1 MAGRERHY
9 FARGNTAEGLV
20 SLVDSI
26 YYKLDTVYV
35 LKGDPQE
42 IGAVLARL
50 ANGWGRRDWNLHLIH
65 QPLQSDLLEGI
76 IIEDARI
83 GLIADQAWPEE
94 GVPGDMEVRRIDFG
108 SDPSGERL
116 AEHRDHINGLEY
128 NIAESYAKAYETF
141 QRTLR
146 IHDDWEKIFIDT
158 LDRAVM
164 NQLAVDW
171 ADQYLISSEAGLE
184 RAADAGAGGG
194 TDVGADSGAGAVGGT
209 GVGADAGAGIS
220 AGGGAGAGASEGA
233 GASAGA
239 GASTSGKE
247 SGVVTRRFLGAA
259 TWRGAVDF
267 VLNLTEDVPTRI
279 FVKGRPGSGKS
290 TLFKKIAAIAEERG
304 IDTEVYHCGFDPN
317 SLDMLIFRSLGVA
330 IFDST
335 APHEH
340 FPLREGD
347 SILDIYELA
356 IAPYTDEKYAEEIAG
371 VKARYTAS
379 MQHAISYLAEVKQ
392 NQDRLSAIHRSISDE
407 EAISR
412 RVQLLAEEIEARAG
426 V

>member
-20 SLVDSI
+20 SLVGSI
-26 YYKLDTVYV
+26 YYKLDAVYV
-35 LKGDPQE
+35 LGGDPQE
-42 IGAVLARL
+42 IGAILARL
-50 ANGWGRRDWNLHLIH
+50 ANDWGRRDWNLHLIH

-76 IIEDARI
+76 ILEDARI
-83 GLIADQAWPEE
+83 GLIADRAWPEE
-94 GVPGDMEVRRIDFG
+94 GVPNDIEVRLFDFG
-108 SDPSGERL
+108 SDPGGERL
-116 AEHRDHINGLEY
+116 AEHREHIAGLEH
-128 NIAESYAKAYETF
+128 NIAEAYTKAYETF

-146 IHDDWEKIFIDT
+146 IHDDWEKIYIDT

-171 ADQYLISSEAGLE
+171 ADQYLVAPVNSEQAV
-184 RAADAGAGGG
+184 DAG
-194 TDVGADSGAGAVGGT
+194 
-209 GVGADAGAGIS
+209 
-220 AGGGAGAGASEGA
+220 
-233 GASAGA
+233 
-239 GASTSGKE
+239 SGKE
-247 SGVVTRRFLGAA
+247 AGTVTRRFLGAA

-267 VLNLTEDVPTRI
+267 ILNLTEDVPTRI

-290 TLFKKIAAIAEERG
+290 TLFKKIAATASERG

-317 SLDMLIFRSLGVA
+317 SLDMLVFRSHGVA

-340 FPLREGD
+340 FPLRDGD
-347 SILDIYELA
+347 SILDVYELA
-356 IAPYTDEKYAEEIAG
+356 IAPYTDDKYAEEIAG

-392 NQDRLSAIHRSISDE
+392 NQDRLSAIYRSISDE

-412 RVQLLAEEIEARAG
+412 KERLLAEEIEARSTK
-426 V
+426 

>member
-26 YYKLDTVYV
+26 YYKLDAVYV
-35 LKGDPQE
+35 LEGDSQE
-42 IGAVLARL
+42 IGTILARL

-83 GLIADQAWPEE
+83 GLIADQAWPKE
-94 GVPGDMEVRRIDFG
+94 GSPEGIEVRRFDFG

-116 AEHRDHINGLEY
+116 ADHREHIAALEH
-128 NIAESYAKAYETF
+128 NIAEDYTKAYETF

-146 IHDDWEKIFIDT
+146 IHDDWEKIYIDT
-158 LDRAVM
+158 LDRAFM

-171 ADQYLISSEAGLE
+171 ADQYLVAVEGDGYGQAAGE
-184 RAADAGAGGG
+184 
-194 TDVGADSGAGAVGGT
+194 
-209 GVGADAGAGIS
+209 GVDT
-220 AGGGAGAGASEGA
+220 GAGAGAGLGA
-233 GASAGA
+233 DAGSQEP
-239 GASTSGKE
+239 GT
-247 SGVVTRRFLGAA
+247 VTRRFLGAA

-290 TLFKKIAAIAEERG
+290 TLFKKIAATAAERG

-317 SLDMLIFRSLGVA
+317 SLDMLVFRSLGVA

-340 FPLREGD
+340 FPLRDGD

-356 IAPYTDEKYAEEIAG
+356 IAPYTDEKHAEEIAE
-371 VKARYTAS
+371 VRSRYTTS
-379 MQHAISYLAEVKQ
+379 MQIAISYLAEVKQ
-392 NQDRLSAIHRSISDE
+392 NQDRLSAIYRSAADE

-412 RVQLLAEEIEARAG
+412 QERLLAEDIEARVG
-426 V
+426 N

>member
-26 YYKLDTVYV
+26 YSPLDAVYV
-35 LKGDPQE
+35 LEGDSQE
-42 IGAVLARL
+42 IGTILARL
-50 ANGWGRRDWNLHLIH
+50 ANGWGRRGWNLHLIH

-83 GLIADQAWPEE
+83 GLIGDQAWLQEGSPE
-94 GVPGDMEVRRIDFG
+94 GIEVRRFDFG
-108 SDPSGERL
+108 SDPGGERL
-116 AEHRDHINGLEY
+116 ADHQEHIAALEH
-128 NIAESYAKAYETF
+128 NIAEGYTKAYETF

-146 IHDDWEKIFIDT
+146 IHDDWEKIYIDA
-158 LDRAVM
+158 LDRDFM

-171 ADQYLISSEAGLE
+171 ADQYLVAAEAAGSGQASGEAG
-184 RAADAGAGGG
+184 DAGDAGG
-194 TDVGADSGAGAVGGT
+194 AR
-209 GVGADAGAGIS
+209 S
-220 AGGGAGAGASEGA
+220 AGDTGDPDGGQKTGA
-233 GASAGA
+233 
-239 GASTSGKE
+239 
-247 SGVVTRRFLGAA
+247 VTRRFLGAA

-290 TLFKKIAAIAEERG
+290 TLFKKIAATATERG

-317 SLDMLIFRSLGVA
+317 SLDMLVFRSLGVA

-340 FPLREGD
+340 FPLRDGD

-356 IAPYTDEKYAEEIAG
+356 IAPHTDEKHAEEIAE
-371 VKARYTAS
+371 VRSRYTTS
-379 MQHAISYLAEVKQ
+379 MQIAISYLAEVKQ
-392 NQDRLSAIHRSISDE
+392 NQDRLSAIYRSAADE

-412 RVQLLAEEIEARAG
+412 QERLLAEEIEARVAK
-426 V
+426 

>member
-26 YYKLDTVYV
+26 YSPLDAVYV
-35 LKGDPQE
+35 LEGDSQE
-42 IGAVLARL
+42 IGTILARL
-50 ANGWGRRDWNLHLIH
+50 ANGWGRRGWNLHLIH

-83 GLIADQAWPEE
+83 GLIADQAWPQE
-94 GVPGDMEVRRIDFG
+94 GGPAGIEVRRFDFG
-108 SDPSGERL
+108 SDPGGERL
-116 AEHRDHINGLEY
+116 ADHQEHIAALEH
-128 NIAESYAKAYETF
+128 NIAEGYTKAYETF

-146 IHDDWEKIFIDT
+146 IHDDWEKIYIDA
-158 LDRAVM
+158 LDRDFM

-171 ADQYLISSEAGLE
+171 AVQYLVAAEAAGSGQASGEAG
-184 RAADAGAGGG
+184 DAGDAVDARGAGDTG
-194 TDVGADSGAGAVGGT
+194 GADGGQKTGA
-209 GVGADAGAGIS
+209 
-220 AGGGAGAGASEGA
+220 
-233 GASAGA
+233 
-239 GASTSGKE
+239 
-247 SGVVTRRFLGAA
+247 VTRRFLGAA

-290 TLFKKIAAIAEERG
+290 TLFKKIAATAAERG

-317 SLDMLIFRSLGVA
+317 SLDMLVFRSLGVA

-340 FPLREGD
+340 FPLRDGD

-356 IAPYTDEKYAEEIAG
+356 IAPHTDEKHADEIAE
-371 VKARYTAS
+371 VRSRYTTS
-379 MQHAISYLAEVKQ
+379 MQIAISYLAEVKQ
-392 NQDRLSAIHRSISDE
+392 NQDRLSAIYRSAADE

-412 RVQLLAEEIEARAG
+412 QERLLAEEIEARVAK
-426 V
+426 

>member
-1 MAGRERHY
+1 MAGLERHY

-26 YYKLDTVYV
+26 YYRLNTVYV
-35 LKGDPQE
+35 LEGDPQE
-42 IGAVLARL
+42 IGAILARL
-50 ANGWGRRDWNLHLIH
+50 SNGWGRKGWSLHLIH

-76 IIEDARI
+76 ILEDAGI
-83 GLIADQAWPEE
+83 GLIADRAWPEE
-94 GVPGDMEVRRIDFG
+94 GVPEGLEVRRVDFR

-116 AEHRDHINGLEY
+116 AEHSEHIEALEH
-128 NIAESYAKAYETF
+128 NIAEAYTKAYDTF

-146 IHDDWEKIFIDT
+146 IHDDWEKIYIDT

-171 ADQYLISSEAGLE
+171 ADQYLVS
-184 RAADAGAGGG
+184 AADAGQAVDTGNQGSG
-194 TDVGADSGAGAVGGT
+194 TV
-209 GVGADAGAGIS
+209 I
-220 AGGGAGAGASEGA
+220 
-233 GASAGA
+233 
-239 GASTSGKE
+239 
-247 SGVVTRRFLGAA
+247 RRFLGAA

-267 VLNLTEDVPTRI
+267 ILNLTEDVPTRI

-290 TLFKKIAAIAEERG
+290 TLFKKIAATASERG
-304 IDTEVYHCGFDPN
+304 IDTEMYHCGFDPN
-317 SLDMLIFRSLGVA
+317 SLDMLVFRSHGVA

-340 FPLREGD
+340 FPLRDGD
-347 SILDIYELA
+347 SILDVYELA

-392 NQDRLSAIHRSISDE
+392 NQDRLSAIYRSLADE
-407 EAISR
+407 EALSR
-412 RVQLLAEEIEARAG
+412 QEGLLMEEIEVRVGELEAAE
-426 V
+426 

>member
-26 YYKLDTVYV
+26 YYKLDAVYV

-42 IGAVLARL
+42 IGAILARL
-50 ANGWGRRDWNLHLIH
+50 ANGWGRKDWNLHLIH

-76 IIEDARI
+76 ILEDARI
-83 GLIADQAWPEE
+83 GLIADRAWPEE
-94 GVPGDMEVRRIDFG
+94 GIPEDLEVRRIDFG
-108 SDPSGERL
+108 SDPNGKRL
-116 AEHRDHINGLEY
+116 AEHREHIAGLEH
-128 NIAESYAKAYETF
+128 NIAEAYTKAYETF

-146 IHDDWEKIFIDT
+146 IHDDWEKIYIDT

-171 ADQYLISSEAGLE
+171 SDRYLVAAEGSGQ
-184 RAADAGAGGG
+184 AADAGAG
-194 TDVGADSGAGAVGGT
+194 VGAGSGEGT
-209 GVGADAGAGIS
+209 
-220 AGGGAGAGASEGA
+220 
-233 GASAGA
+233 GASASS
-239 GASTSGKE
+239 GASASGKE
-247 SGVVTRRFLGAA
+247 PGAVTRRFLGAA

-267 VLNLTEDVPTRI
+267 ILNLTEDVPTRI

-290 TLFKKIAAIAEERG
+290 TLFKKIAATASERG
-304 IDTEVYHCGFDPN
+304 FDTELYHCGFDPN
-317 SLDMLIFRSLGVA
+317 SLDMLVFRSLGVA

-356 IAPYTDEKYAEEIAG
+356 IVPYTDEKYAEEIAG
-371 VKARYTAS
+371 VKARYSAS

-392 NQDRLSAIHRSISDE
+392 NQDRLSAIYRSISNE

-412 RVQLLAEEIEARAG
+412 KERLLADEIEARAAK
-426 V
+426 